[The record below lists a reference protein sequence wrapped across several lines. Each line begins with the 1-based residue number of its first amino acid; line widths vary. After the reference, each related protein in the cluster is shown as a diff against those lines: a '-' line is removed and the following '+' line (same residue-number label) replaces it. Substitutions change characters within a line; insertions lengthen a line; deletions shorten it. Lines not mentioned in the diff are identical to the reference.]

1 MMMDY
6 IALAG
11 FIMSVFVAGIAVGK
25 LVEKI
30 ERLSREH
37 EDEDHR
43 SIHKNDRHIP
53 EED

>member
-30 ERLSREH
+30 EVLAVHVLRNRKRLN
-37 EDEDHR
+37 
-43 SIHKNDRHIP
+43 IW
-53 EED
+53 